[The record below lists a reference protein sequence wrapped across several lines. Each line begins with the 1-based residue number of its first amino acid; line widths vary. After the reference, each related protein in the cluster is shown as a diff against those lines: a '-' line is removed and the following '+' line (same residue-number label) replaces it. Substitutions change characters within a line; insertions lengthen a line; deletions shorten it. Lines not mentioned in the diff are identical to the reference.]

1 MENTSLSRTPVP
13 SLLRPSFLQREC
25 AEPGSLGSKVY
36 FSVAEEY
43 VSLPPD
49 VFKSG
54 REMPVHQ
61 LWKAQ
66 EGA

>member
-1 MENTSLSRTPVP
+1 MSRSPVP
-13 SLLRPSFLQREC
+13 SLLLPSFLQREC
-25 AEPGSLGSKVY
+25 AESGSLGRKVY
-36 FSVAEEY
+36 FSFAEEY

-54 REMPVHQ
+54 RKMPVHQ
-61 LWKAQ
+61 LWKAR